1 MPISI
6 IFFNI
11 DYDLLHK
18 TARIRR
24 NHDMDL
30 RDVLLTLQYASIIGL
45 FLEAWIVFRNIKGRL
60 HSYLLIGSI
69 AALVNSMGYVLE
81 LTAENES
88 AYITALQFSYLG
100 RTWYPYF
107 VFLFMMELVGV
118 KIPSMLKNIM
128 MFINAVIYITIF
140 NLRHHTLYYTDIYYD
155 TDGIFPRLQHGNGI
169 MHHFN
174 MAFQFM
180 LVVVALVILFNAL
193 RKEKKKVTRNSLIT
207 VIIAIIVQAFFL
219 VAQLTHMFSL
229 SDFFDVSM
237 IGYFIGTIMMLIA
250 IISFDLLGTKDI
262 AKEFITDRISE
273 GIIAADN
280 EGIIRYFNEPAEKLF
295 PELRNGGKGHDA
307 DNGAEKVMTL
317 IKSAASEKEYLKIND
332 HFYSVEENTLIHNDQ
347 DYGRLYALSDET
359 EHIHYTEELERQKTI
374 ADEANAAKSRFLAN
388 MSHEIRTPI
397 NAVIGM
403 DEMILRES
411 SEEEIRGYASGI
423 MSAGKTLL
431 ALIND
436 ILDLS
441 KVEEGKMEIIP
452 VRYELSSMV
461 NNLVNII
468 SGRAEKKGL
477 KFCVEVDPHI
487 PKDLVGD
494 EIRIR
499 QCALNILTNAVKYTE
514 KGSVTLKFSYKDM
527 EEGAGS
533 DGRNIALTLS
543 VTDTGIGMKPED
555 LEKLLKPYQR
565 IDEKRNRQIE
575 GTGLGMSITSQLLH
589 LMGSRLEVESEYGM
603 GTCMSFTIVQQAVS
617 SEEIGKYDLKYRH
630 SGKGI
635 PEYSEM
641 FHAPDA
647 RILVVDDTD
656 INLLVMRNLLKKTQI
671 QIDTASSGSEALTLN
686 SSNTYD
692 ALFIDH
698 MMPDMDGLET
708 LKKLR
713 GSGRNLNAPAIA
725 LTANAISGAREMYIE
740 AGFDGYLSK
749 PVESEKLEMLLMNI
763 LPQNKIKEQEKDNG

>member
-18 TARIRR
+18 TTRIRR

-69 AALVNSMGYVLE
+69 AALVNNMGYVLE
-81 LTAENES
+81 LKAENES
-88 AYITALQFSYLG
+88 AYISALQFSYLG

-107 VFLFMMELVGV
+107 VFLFIMELVGV
-118 KIPSMLKNIM
+118 RIPSKIKNVM
-128 MFINAVIYITIF
+128 MIIDAVIYITIF
-140 NLRHHTLYYTDIYYD
+140 NLQNHTLYYTDIYYD
-155 TDGIFPRLQHGNGI
+155 TSGIFPRLQHSNGI

-180 LVVVALVILFNAL
+180 LAVCALVCLFRAL

-207 VIIAIIVQAFFL
+207 VMMATFVQAFFL

-229 SDFFDVSM
+229 SDFYDVSM

-250 IISFDLLGTKDI
+250 IISFDLLGTREI
-262 AKEFITDRISE
+262 AKEFIIDRISE
-273 GIIAADN
+273 GIIAVDN
-280 EGIIRYFNEPAEKLF
+280 EGAIKYFNEPAEELY
-295 PELRNGGKGHDA
+295 PELAAGKDRGADRILPLLTDA
-307 DNGAEKVMTL
+307 VAK
-317 IKSAASEKEYLKIND
+317 KEYLKIKD
-332 HFYSVEENTLIHNDQ
+332 HFYSVEENSLIRNGQ
-347 DYGRLYALSDET
+347 DYGKLYALSDET
-359 EHIHYTEELERQKTI
+359 DHIHYTEELERQKKI
-374 ADEANAAKSRFLAN
+374 ADDANAAKSRFLAN

-468 SGRAEKKGL
+468 SGRAKKKGL

-543 VTDTGIGMKPED
+543 VTDTGIGMKSED

-589 LMGSRLEVESEYGM
+589 LMGSRLEVESEYGR

-708 LKKLR
+708 LKELR
-713 GSGRNLNAPAIA
+713 GSGHNLNAPAIA

>member
-69 AALVNSMGYVLE
+69 AALVNNMGYVLE
-81 LTAENES
+81 LKAENES
-88 AYITALQFSYLG
+88 AYISALQFSYLG

-107 VFLFMMELVGV
+107 VFLFIMELVGV
-118 KIPSMLKNIM
+118 RIPSKIKNVM
-128 MFINAVIYITIF
+128 MIIDAVIYITIF
-140 NLRHHTLYYTDIYYD
+140 NLQNHTLYYTDIYYD
-155 TDGIFPRLQHGNGI
+155 TSGIFPRLQHGNGI

-180 LVVVALVILFNAL
+180 LAVCALVCLFRAL

-207 VIIAIIVQAFFL
+207 VMMATFVQAFFL

-229 SDFFDVSM
+229 SDFYDVSM

-250 IISFDLLGTKDI
+250 IISFDLLGTREI
-262 AKEFITDRISE
+262 AKEFIIDRISE
-273 GIIAADN
+273 GIIAVDN
-280 EGIIRYFNEPAEKLF
+280 EGAIKYFNEPAEELY
-295 PELRNGGKGHDA
+295 PELAAGKDRGADRILPLLTDA
-307 DNGAEKVMTL
+307 VAK
-317 IKSAASEKEYLKIND
+317 KEYLKIKD
-332 HFYSVEENTLIHNDQ
+332 HFYSVEENSLIRNGQ
-347 DYGRLYALSDET
+347 DYGKLYALSDET
-359 EHIHYTEELERQKTI
+359 DHIHYTEELERQKKI
-374 ADEANAAKSRFLAN
+374 ADDANAAKSRFLAN

-477 KFCVEVDPHI
+477 KFCVEVDPQI

-543 VTDTGIGMKPED
+543 VTDTGVGMKPED

-589 LMGSRLEVESEYGM
+589 LMGSRLEVESEYGR

-671 QIDTASSGSEALTLN
+671 QIDTASSGSEALALN

-708 LKKLR
+708 LKELR
-713 GSGRNLNAPAIA
+713 GSGHNLNAPAIA

>member
-1 MPISI
+1 
-6 IFFNI
+6 
-11 DYDLLHK
+11 
-18 TARIRR
+18 
-24 NHDMDL
+24 MDL

-69 AALVNSMGYVLE
+69 AALVNNMGYVLE
-81 LTAENES
+81 LKAENES
-88 AYITALQFSYLG
+88 AYISALQFSYLG

-107 VFLFMMELVGV
+107 VFLFIMELVGV
-118 KIPSMLKNIM
+118 RIPSKIKNVM
-128 MFINAVIYITIF
+128 MIIDAVIYITIF
-140 NLRHHTLYYTDIYYD
+140 NLQNHTLYYTDIYYD
-155 TDGIFPRLQHGNGI
+155 TSGIFPRLQHGNGI

-180 LVVVALVILFNAL
+180 LAVCALVCLFRAL

-207 VIIAIIVQAFFL
+207 VMMATFVQAFFL

-229 SDFFDVSM
+229 SDFYDVSM

-250 IISFDLLGTKDI
+250 IISFDLLGTREI
-262 AKEFITDRISE
+262 AKEFIIDRISE
-273 GIIAADN
+273 GIIAVDN
-280 EGIIRYFNEPAEKLF
+280 EGAIKYFNEPAEELY
-295 PELRNGGKGHDA
+295 PELAAGKDRGADRILPLLTDA
-307 DNGAEKVMTL
+307 VAK
-317 IKSAASEKEYLKIND
+317 KEYLKIKD
-332 HFYSVEENTLIHNDQ
+332 HFYSVEENSLIRNGQ
-347 DYGRLYALSDET
+347 DYGKLYALSDET
-359 EHIHYTEELERQKTI
+359 DHIHYTEELERQKKI
-374 ADEANAAKSRFLAN
+374 ADDANAAKSRFLAN

-477 KFCVEVDPHI
+477 KFCVEVDPQI

-543 VTDTGIGMKPED
+543 VTDTGVGMKPED

-589 LMGSRLEVESEYGM
+589 LMGSRLEVESEYGR

-671 QIDTASSGSEALTLN
+671 QIDTASSGSEALALN

-708 LKKLR
+708 LKELR
-713 GSGRNLNAPAIA
+713 GSGHNLNAPAIA

>member
-69 AALVNSMGYVLE
+69 AALVNNMGYVLE
-81 LTAENES
+81 LKAENES
-88 AYITALQFSYLG
+88 AYISALQFSYLG

-107 VFLFMMELVGV
+107 VFLFIMELVGV
-118 KIPSMLKNIM
+118 RIPSKIKNVM
-128 MFINAVIYITIF
+128 MIIDAVIYITIF
-140 NLRHHTLYYTDIYYD
+140 NLQNHTLYYTDIYYD
-155 TDGIFPRLQHGNGI
+155 TSGIFPRLQHGNGI

-180 LVVVALVILFNAL
+180 LAICALVCLFRAL

-207 VIIAIIVQAFFL
+207 VMMATFVQAFFL

-229 SDFFDVSM
+229 SDFYDVSM

-250 IISFDLLGTKDI
+250 IISFDLLGTREI
-262 AKEFITDRISE
+262 AKEFIIDRISE
-273 GIIAADN
+273 GIIAVDN
-280 EGIIRYFNEPAEKLF
+280 EGAIKYFNEPAEELY
-295 PELRNGGKGHDA
+295 PELAAGKDRGSDRILPLLTDA
-307 DNGAEKVMTL
+307 VAK
-317 IKSAASEKEYLKIND
+317 KEYLKIKD
-332 HFYSVEENTLIHNDQ
+332 HFYSVEENSLIRNGQ
-347 DYGRLYALSDET
+347 DYGKLYALSDET
-359 EHIHYTEELERQKTI
+359 DHIHYTEELERQKKI
-374 ADEANAAKSRFLAN
+374 ADDANAAKSRFLAN

-452 VRYELSSMV
+452 VRYELFSMV

-589 LMGSRLEVESEYGM
+589 LMGSRLEVESEYGR

-671 QIDTASSGSEALTLN
+671 QIDTASSGSEALALN

-713 GSGRNLNAPAIA
+713 GSGHNLNAPAIA

>member
-69 AALVNSMGYVLE
+69 AALVNNMGYVLE
-81 LTAENES
+81 LKAENES
-88 AYITALQFSYLG
+88 AYISALQFSYLG

-107 VFLFMMELVGV
+107 VFLFIMELVGV
-118 KIPSMLKNIM
+118 RIPSKIKNVM
-128 MFINAVIYITIF
+128 MIIDAVIYITIF
-140 NLRHHTLYYTDIYYD
+140 NLQNHTLYYTDIYYD
-155 TDGIFPRLQHGNGI
+155 TSGIFPRLQHGNGI

-180 LVVVALVILFNAL
+180 LAVCALVCLFRAL

-207 VIIAIIVQAFFL
+207 VMMATFVQAFFL

-229 SDFFDVSM
+229 SDFYDVSM

-250 IISFDLLGTKDI
+250 IISFDLLGTREI
-262 AKEFITDRISE
+262 AKEFIIDRISE
-273 GIIAADN
+273 GIIAVDN
-280 EGIIRYFNEPAEKLF
+280 EGAIKYFNEPAEELY
-295 PELRNGGKGHDA
+295 PELVAGKDRGADRILPLLTDA
-307 DNGAEKVMTL
+307 VAK
-317 IKSAASEKEYLKIND
+317 KEYLKIKD
-332 HFYSVEENTLIHNDQ
+332 HFYSVEENSLIRNGQ
-347 DYGRLYALSDET
+347 DYGKLYALSDET
-359 EHIHYTEELERQKTI
+359 DHIHYTEELERQKKI
-374 ADEANAAKSRFLAN
+374 ADDANAAKSRFLAN

-589 LMGSRLEVESEYGM
+589 LMGSRLEVESEYGR

-671 QIDTASSGSEALTLN
+671 QIDTASSGSEALALN

-713 GSGRNLNAPAIA
+713 GSGHNLNAPAIA

>member
-69 AALVNSMGYVLE
+69 AALVNNMGYVLE
-81 LTAENES
+81 LKAENES
-88 AYITALQFSYLG
+88 AYISALQFSYLG

-107 VFLFMMELVGV
+107 VFLFIMELVGV
-118 KIPSMLKNIM
+118 RIPSKIKNVM
-128 MFINAVIYITIF
+128 MIIDAVIYITIF
-140 NLRHHTLYYTDIYYD
+140 NLQNHTLYYTDIYYD
-155 TDGIFPRLQHGNGI
+155 TSGIFPRLQHSNGI

-180 LVVVALVILFNAL
+180 LAVCALVCLFRAL

-207 VIIAIIVQAFFL
+207 VMMATFVQAFFL

-229 SDFFDVSM
+229 SDFYDVSM

-250 IISFDLLGTKDI
+250 IISFDLLGTREI
-262 AKEFITDRISE
+262 AKEFIIDRISE
-273 GIIAADN
+273 GIIAVDN
-280 EGIIRYFNEPAEKLF
+280 EGAIKYFNEPAEELY
-295 PELRNGGKGHDA
+295 PELAAGKDRGADRILPLLTDA
-307 DNGAEKVMTL
+307 VAK
-317 IKSAASEKEYLKIND
+317 KEYLKIKD
-332 HFYSVEENTLIHNDQ
+332 HFYSVEENSLIRNGQ
-347 DYGRLYALSDET
+347 DYGKLYALSDET
-359 EHIHYTEELERQKTI
+359 DHIHYTEELERQKKI
-374 ADEANAAKSRFLAN
+374 ADDANAAKSRFLAN

-527 EEGAGS
+527 EEGAGG

-589 LMGSRLEVESEYGM
+589 LMGSRLEVESEYGR

-698 MMPDMDGLET
+698 MMPDMDGIET
-708 LKKLR
+708 LDRIKKDRFALC
-713 GSGRNLNAPAIA
+713 RNKPMVA
-725 LTANAISGAREMYIE
+725 LTANAISGARDFYLEKGFVDYI
-740 AGFDGYLSK
+740 SK
-749 PVESEKLEMLLMNI
+749 PVNSKILEKMIIELL
-763 LPQNKIKEQEKDNG
+763 PKELVATGSNRYEE

>member
-69 AALVNSMGYVLE
+69 AALVNNMGYVLE
-81 LTAENES
+81 LKAENES
-88 AYITALQFSYLG
+88 AYISALQFSYLG

-107 VFLFMMELVGV
+107 VFLFIMELVGV
-118 KIPSMLKNIM
+118 RIPSKIKNVM
-128 MFINAVIYITIF
+128 MIIDAVIYITIF
-140 NLRHHTLYYTDIYYD
+140 NLQNHTLYYTDIYYD
-155 TDGIFPRLQHGNGI
+155 TSGIFPRLQHSNGI

-180 LVVVALVILFNAL
+180 LAVCAIVCLFRAL

-207 VIIAIIVQAFFL
+207 VMMATFVQAFFL

-229 SDFFDVSM
+229 SDFYDVSM

-250 IISFDLLGTKDI
+250 IISFDLLGTREI
-262 AKEFITDRISE
+262 AKEFIIDRISE
-273 GIIAADN
+273 GIIAVDN
-280 EGIIRYFNEPAEKLF
+280 EGAIKYFNEPAEELY
-295 PELRNGGKGHDA
+295 PELAAGKDRGADRILPLLTDA
-307 DNGAEKVMTL
+307 VAK
-317 IKSAASEKEYLKIND
+317 KEYLKIKD
-332 HFYSVEENTLIHNDQ
+332 HFYSVEENSLIRNGQ
-347 DYGRLYALSDET
+347 DYGKLYALSDET
-359 EHIHYTEELERQKTI
+359 DHIHYTEELERQKKI
-374 ADEANAAKSRFLAN
+374 ADDANAAKSRFLAN

-527 EEGAGS
+527 EEGVSS

-589 LMGSRLEVESEYGM
+589 LMGSRLEVESEYGR

-630 SGKGI
+630 SGKGV

-708 LKKLR
+708 LKELR
-713 GSGRNLNAPAIA
+713 GSGHNLNAPAIA

>member
-1 MPISI
+1 
-6 IFFNI
+6 
-11 DYDLLHK
+11 
-18 TARIRR
+18 
-24 NHDMDL
+24 MDL

-69 AALVNSMGYVLE
+69 AALVNNMGYVLE
-81 LTAENES
+81 LKAENES
-88 AYITALQFSYLG
+88 AYISALQFSYLG

-107 VFLFMMELVGV
+107 VFLFIMELVGV
-118 KIPSMLKNIM
+118 RIPSKIKNVM
-128 MFINAVIYITIF
+128 MIIDAVIYITIF
-140 NLRHHTLYYTDIYYD
+140 NLQNHTLYYTDIYYD
-155 TDGIFPRLQHGNGI
+155 TSGIFPRLQHGNGI

-180 LVVVALVILFNAL
+180 LAVCALVCLFRAL

-207 VIIAIIVQAFFL
+207 VMMATFVQAFFL

-229 SDFFDVSM
+229 SDFYDVSM

-250 IISFDLLGTKDI
+250 IISFDLLGTREI
-262 AKEFITDRISE
+262 AKEFIIDRISE
-273 GIIAADN
+273 GIIAVDN
-280 EGIIRYFNEPAEKLF
+280 EGAIKYFNEPAEELY
-295 PELRNGGKGHDA
+295 PELVAGKDRGADRILPLLTDA
-307 DNGAEKVMTL
+307 VAK
-317 IKSAASEKEYLKIND
+317 KEYLKIKD
-332 HFYSVEENTLIHNDQ
+332 HFYSVEENSLIRNGQ
-347 DYGRLYALSDET
+347 DYGKLYALSDET
-359 EHIHYTEELERQKTI
+359 DHIHYTEELERQKKI
-374 ADEANAAKSRFLAN
+374 ADDANAAKSRFLAN

-589 LMGSRLEVESEYGM
+589 LMGSRLEVESEYGR

-671 QIDTASSGSEALTLN
+671 QIDTASSGSEALALN

-713 GSGRNLNAPAIA
+713 GSGHNLNAPAIA

>member
-69 AALVNSMGYVLE
+69 AALVNNMGYVLE
-81 LTAENES
+81 LKAENES
-88 AYITALQFSYLG
+88 AYISALQFSYLG

-107 VFLFMMELVGV
+107 VFLFIMELVGV
-118 KIPSMLKNIM
+118 RIPSKIKNVM
-128 MFINAVIYITIF
+128 MIIDAVIYITIF
-140 NLRHHTLYYTDIYYD
+140 NLQNHTLYYTDIYYD
-155 TDGIFPRLQHGNGI
+155 TSGIFPRLQHGNGI

-180 LVVVALVILFNAL
+180 LAGCALVCLFRAL

-207 VIIAIIVQAFFL
+207 VMMATFVQAFFL

-229 SDFFDVSM
+229 SDFYDVSM

-250 IISFDLLGTKDI
+250 IISFDLLGTREI
-262 AKEFITDRISE
+262 AKEFIIDRISE
-273 GIIAADN
+273 GIIAVDN
-280 EGIIRYFNEPAEKLF
+280 EGAIKYFNEPAEELY
-295 PELRNGGKGHDA
+295 PELAAGKDRGADRILPLLTDA
-307 DNGAEKVMTL
+307 VAK
-317 IKSAASEKEYLKIND
+317 KEYLKIKD
-332 HFYSVEENTLIHNDQ
+332 HFYSVEENSLIRNGQ
-347 DYGRLYALSDET
+347 DYGKLYALSDET
-359 EHIHYTEELERQKTI
+359 DHIHYTEELERQKKI
-374 ADEANAAKSRFLAN
+374 ADDANAAKSRFLAN

-589 LMGSRLEVESEYGM
+589 LMGSRLEVESEYGR

-671 QIDTASSGSEALTLN
+671 QIDTASSGSEALALN

-713 GSGRNLNAPAIA
+713 GSGHNLNAPAIA